1 MYIIMHSVSFPLS
14 RVCTLTIKYVGVLY
28 TSETTGNKSTPLTQL
43 AHPVPLIPRPSYQYK
58 PLRAYIHDQPTVK
71 KTQIAFLPN
80 YILLCNGNKSFSS
93 HCLFLTP
100 PPHSTVIQEF
110 TRPQNM
116 GLGAVPTDCIRNFR
130 LLPTCY

>member
-1 MYIIMHSVSFPLS
+1 MYIIMNSLSFSLAY
-14 RVCTLTIKYVGVLY
+14 VCTLTIKYVGVLY
-28 TSETTGNKSTPLTQL
+28 ASETTGNKSTPLTQL
-43 AHPVPLIPRPSYQYK
+43 AHPVTLIPPPSYQYK

-93 HCLFLTP
+93 PCLFLSP
-100 PPHSTVIQEF
+100 PPHSTVIQEI
-110 TRPQNM
+110 TRPQNT
-116 GLGAVPTDCIRNFR
+116 GLGAVPTDRVRIFR